1 MNVAPQASR
10 PGGFQSVFTGP
21 VSAPVR
27 TSAIQHPG
35 IQSNIRPSPH
45 VSFSSQVQAFLPG
58 TTPNN
63 SVTEPAIGL
72 DMPPDEGVIHN
83 IKEIRMPPKPKS
95 FKFG

>member
-1 MNVAPQASR
+1 
-10 PGGFQSVFTGP
+10 
-21 VSAPVR
+21 
-27 TSAIQHPG
+27 
-35 IQSNIRPSPH
+35 